1 MLNTLMEKYFQDIIK
16 ENPEISTEIDTIF
29 ETTVNEKVDSV
40 VVEKVAA
47 LEADAEVKLTEF
59 KTSIVDKLDEYVNL
73 SMDEFIT
80 EKETDIRGG
89 LKVAIAEKTIDAIK
103 TIFTTSEIELPEADK
118 TIVEDM
124 TKKVDEISTKLN
136 EKVNENIEM
145 AKQIFEFEKAIKFE
159 HSTKE
164 MTLSDKEK
172 LMTLVEHIN
181 CDTIDDFESKIK
193 ILKENVFAAVNTDDE
208 DAETKN
214 DTDDNFEDDDL
225 DKYLP

>member
-1 MLNTLMEKYFQDIIK
+1 MLKALMEKYFQDIIK
-16 ENPEISTEIDTIF
+16 ENPEISKEIDTIF
-29 ETTVNEKVDSV
+29 ETSVSEKVDIAV
-40 VVEKVAA
+40 AEKVSA
-47 LEADAEVKLTEF
+47 LESDAEVKLAEF

-73 SMDEFIT
+73 SMDEFIV

-89 LKVAIAEKTIDAIK
+89 LKVDIAEKTIDAIK
-103 TIFTTSEIELPEADK
+103 TIFTTSEINLPEADK

-124 TKKVDEISTKLN
+124 TKKVDDISAKLN

-145 AKQIFEFEKAIKFE
+145 SKQIFEFEKAIKFE

-172 LMTLVEHIN
+172 LMSLVEHID
-181 CDTIDDFESKIK
+181 CDTIEDFENKIK
-193 ILKENVFAAVNTDDE
+193 ILKENAFT
-208 DAETKN
+208 ETKKE
-214 DTDDNFEDDDL
+214 DKETSEKDDNFDDDEL